1 MVVQGFGLLDLCV
14 SLCVVTLRRES
25 LATLDC
31 WNAMEAVMGAI
42 NAFDGQDRFHIPR
55 PSVLIGRTVLGV
67 PLRVARLSAPGVQ
80 GVLLLMERIYGLEY
94 PRL

>member
-1 MVVQGFGLLDLCV
+1 LDVSDQYTDVQGRLRCRLCFVAVVVQGFGLLDLCV

-42 NAFDGQDRFHIPR
+42 DDKERSDAYLEG
-55 PSVLIGRTVLGV
+55 
-67 PLRVARLSAPGVQ
+67 LRQ
-80 GVLLLMERIYGLEY
+80 G
-94 PRL
+94 